1 MQNVRYITNLFHQ
14 CSQIRKRILQKYGSL
29 FAKFAIALPVAIFC
43 SHFFPPISKGGEHIN
58 NILTIFSLLTPIAMG
73 VLVKYNLRK
82 ADVYGDTITAYSNSI
97 KKLRLLFWLSTFL
110 LFLLFFVT
118 VLDISK
124 LKEFLSARGV
134 LWNLQYFNRNTI
146 SLWIVFLQIIVI
158 CAFFLGI
165 FNLREETVVEEI
177 FEGLSK
183 ESDKEQLRKHFSYL
197 CNKFNNEWMF
207 ILSLVASTRK
217 EDLFFIT
224 DDEELQFT
232 TTLID
237 RLLTV
242 QKNHLEKDVKAYPAP
257 TYEKVAK
264 FAKSLDS
271 YALFTLRT
279 YARYVRH
286 TRMFEYWEAC
296 IEYIKYFINENNNKY
311 KLPKDSKIY
320 EYIISICLSFV
331 YKQNLD
337 SYSLRILLKSL
348 DCIMACDLQTE
359 RNDSLSIFYYIKNP
373 NHFVM
378 ILEKYASAI
387 EKRFKEYEHKDQKNT
402 ILTLLSKVETLQ
414 LSNDELSQF
423 FHQIDKLLFNALIA
437 DDNIWIYY
445 RYWEVRLALYKEG
458 DSPYNIFMEHLEKL
472 TGCIYKNNLNQYRI
486 LKIVKKFFSTYD
498 KDIFFIDS
506 LCKFVLEQLSKPD
519 VGTSL
524 INFCINFFCYMIDE
538 IKPLCYDIVNK
549 LFECLSSLIVCIVN
563 RPIQNNDSTSSS
575 DNLLVSFGII
585 KLLLEKS
592 LQSSE
597 LHDHLNLQKKIL
609 DCLRPVFCSYR
620 NYRDID
626 FYTLDTI
633 RYIVQLMLEIFYN
646 AYLIKEKFLRLIEE
660 RSRENYI
667 KNIKVFLGEIKTMEL
682 KNYFLSSLKNATDK
696 SDNKLLI
703 ADISSLIKSCDVL

>member
-165 FNLREETVVEEI
+165 FNLREETIAEEI

-197 CNKFNNEWMF
+197 CSKDNAQWTQELTLIAF
-207 ILSLVASTRK
+207 TRK
-217 EDLFFIT
+217 EDLFLIT
-224 DDEELQFT
+224 KDSGSITCSEEYQITNKFF
-232 TTLID
+232 D
-237 RLLTV
+237 P
-242 QKNHLEKDVKAYPAP
+242 LESYFEEDVKAYPAL
-257 TYEKVAK
+257 TYELVAK
-264 FAKSLDS
+264 YSKSFYSL
-271 YALFTLRT
+271 ALFILINFVQHLKRT
-279 YARYVRH
+279 RSAIY
-286 TRMFEYWEAC
+286 
-296 IEYIKYFINENNNKY
+296 YIMGIKFLKYFLDN

-320 EYIISICLSFV
+320 QYIITSNYSFINDLNLSSSELQSV
-331 YKQNLD
+331 LLE
-337 SYSLRILLKSL
+337 SLEHVI
-348 DCIMACDLQTE
+348 ACDLQTE

-387 EKRFKEYEHKDQKNT
+387 EKRFKEYEHKDQEY
-402 ILTLLSKVETLQ
+402 IISTLLSKVETLQ

-472 TGCIYKNNLNQYRI
+472 TDCIYKNNRNQYRI
-486 LKIVKKFFSTYD
+486 LKIVQKFFSTYG

-506 LCKFVLEQLSKPD
+506 LCKFALEQLSKPD

-524 INFCINFFCYMIDE
+524 INFCINFFCYMVDE

-563 RPIQNNDSTSSS
+563 RPIQNNDSTSSNEDLS
-575 DNLLVSFGII
+575 SSFYII
-585 KLLLEKS
+585 KLLLEK
-592 LQSSE
+592 
-597 LHDHLNLQKKIL
+597 
-609 DCLRPVFCSYR
+609 
-620 NYRDID
+620 
-626 FYTLDTI
+626 
-633 RYIVQLMLEIFYN
+633 
-646 AYLIKEKFLRLIEE
+646 
-660 RSRENYI
+660 
-667 KNIKVFLGEIKTMEL
+667 
-682 KNYFLSSLKNATDK
+682 
-696 SDNKLLI
+696 
-703 ADISSLIKSCDVL
+703 ISHFSFFF